1 VNNAEV
7 QIRQL
12 TPKDA
17 ALYRSIR
24 LEGLKKSPDLQE
36 RHRDAI
42 KEMDEFLDES
52 KKKDALETQSQ
63 SKPTI
68 IGSA

>member
-1 VNNAEV
+1 MRIGAVK
-7 QIRQL
+7 QL
-12 TPKDA
+12 
-17 ALYRSIR
+17 

>member
-1 VNNAEV
+1 MRIEAVKK
-7 QIRQL
+7 L
-12 TPKDA
+12 
-17 ALYRSIR
+17 
-24 LEGLKKSPDLQE
+24 LEGLRKSPDLQE

-52 KKKDALETQSQ
+52 KKKDALGAQSESQ

>member
-1 VNNAEV
+1 MRIEAVKK
-7 QIRQL
+7 L
-12 TPKDA
+12 
-17 ALYRSIR
+17 
-24 LEGLKKSPDLQE
+24 LEGLRKSPDLQE
-36 RHRDAI
+36 RHRDTI

-52 KKKDALETQSQ
+52 KKKDALGAQSESQ